1 MQAQIKLTM
10 LIYALYP
17 SRHDERIN
25 GQMILVSCCHF
36 IRCIRYSSS
45 AKSYSLYILPSIEF
59 PEFQQK
65 RDPAVFKLTF
75 NKLTA
80 HPIARKHLSE
90 FSEKSLE
97 LVERE
102 GYFLNPDSEYVDPF
116 SVTDAV
122 DVESGVSTTN
132 TTHRDGL
139 IYGLF
144 HMTTPTIGMDIDVQF
159 DNDEW
164 YTGTITNVVESDDI
178 YTVTVIF
185 DDDNAVG
192 TFTYPD
198 GYYIRLVP
206 DDTLLMKGG
215 ITNNSTDRQIYYRV
229 DPNYPN
235 YNRDFKML
243 GLIYFDRIPY
253 KLDQKLAAIKLEY
266 MNAVINDPDI
276 SSPMKRMYESLLSPA
291 ENANGREW
299 HRIGPGRQIGMQ
311 MLEVGVQKRLNIRG
325 NRTIASPAEGFMWND
340 TKHDYM
346 VSTAIG
352 AVEEMIPVIDNV
364 ISERNGNVRIL
375 HIR

>member
-1 MQAQIKLTM
+1 M
-10 LIYALYP
+10 
-17 SRHDERIN
+17 
-25 GQMILVSCCHF
+25 
-36 IRCIRYSSS
+36 
-45 AKSYSLYILPSIEF
+45 
-59 PEFQQK
+59 
-65 RDPAVFKLTF
+65 
-75 NKLTA
+75 
-80 HPIARKHLSE
+80 
-90 FSEKSLE
+90 
-97 LVERE
+97 ERE